1 MRGAVSRAAAHAS
14 SASSHSANGK
24 ALCTRCG
31 FIKRARLEKV
41 VAFPPP
47 PSSGGS
53 TAIGSTPSTTSTI
66 NTVFMHHPDRPL
78 VVKCVYI
85 SWCACLGTLARLY
98 TDEIRPSNIALQGS
112 LLANSIGSFTLGM
125 LTASDLGGQESLAG
139 LYTGLTVGLCGS
151 YTTFSGWNL
160 RIARGA
166 LRDTSGPGGAI
177 VAIVSVVQSLAFFA
191 ACFVAGKDL
200 IKTAASRGML
210 RWRGN
215 REALSNTSTGR
226 AMGVIGCVYALLTV
240 LLCIDDNRS
249 RRIKWMACVFA
260 PFGALSRFYLSRSE
274 VVLTARGRFAIPTT
288 TLLVGSATTAAGQA
302 ARRRGYG
309 CYAPTLQVKAKETV
323 PLVTIH
329 PSFLLAAWREAEVEH
344 APPFL
349 L

>member
-1 MRGAVSRAAAHAS
+1 M
-14 SASSHSANGK
+14 
-24 ALCTRCG
+24 RCG
-31 FIKRARLEKV
+31 FVKRTRLEKL
-41 VAFPPP
+41 VAFPPL
-47 PSSGGS
+47 PSSGS
-53 TAIGSTPSTTSTI
+53 TSIGSTPSPTNN
-66 NTVFMHHPDRPL
+66 NTVFMHYPDRPL

-98 TDEIRPSNIALQGS
+98 TDEIRPSNFALQGS

-166 LRDTSGPGGAI
+166 LRDASGPGGAI

-200 IKTAASRGML
+200 VKATASRGVL

-226 AMGVIGCVYALLTV
+226 AIGVIGCVYALLAV
-240 LLCIDDNRS
+240 LLYVDDNRS

-260 PFGALSRFYLSRSE
+260 PFGALSRFYLSRFE
-274 VVLTARGRFAIPTT
+274 V
-288 TLLVGSATTAAGQA
+288 
-302 ARRRGYG
+302 
-309 CYAPTLQVKAKETV
+309 
-323 PLVTIH
+323 
-329 PSFLLAAWREAEVEH
+329 
-344 APPFL
+344 
-349 L
+349 